1 MVETMQSDIPVSHTD
16 AGILGAISWKRE
28 LWKTVWWEGIFGGL

>member
-1 MVETMQSDIPVSHTD
+1 MQSNIPVSHID
-16 AGILGAISWKRE
+16 AGILGAISWKKE

>member
-1 MVETMQSDIPVSHTD
+1 MQSNIPVSHTY
-16 AGILGAISWKRE
+16 AGILGDISCKRE